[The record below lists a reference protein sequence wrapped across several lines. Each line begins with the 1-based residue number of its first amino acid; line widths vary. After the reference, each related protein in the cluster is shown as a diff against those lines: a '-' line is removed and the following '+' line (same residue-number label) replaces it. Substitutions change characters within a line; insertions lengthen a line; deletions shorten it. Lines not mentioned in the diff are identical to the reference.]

1 MRIAHLAA
9 YGNQNAGDSALQ
21 YGLRRVL
28 NEDWPE
34 ALEFTAMQVTN
45 GLQHLDAIKQHDLC
59 LIGGGGLISPAGTP
73 SGFMVP
79 FDFDQLKAIT
89 IPIIVYG
96 IGHNLFAGDEINVRR
111 VGRLRDIA
119 LAFSVRNDG
128 SAERLG
134 LDVDIVPDP
143 GMWIEANDTKE
154 SYEIVLQ
161 LAANRTTGRMKD
173 ESRFLGSVQRLLR
186 QLSKRYSVL
195 AVSHIQKD
203 DRYAVYCKRWGAR
216 VRPADHKRKLQNIR
230 AFFGVYKN
238 AKCVIA
244 MRGHAQICAYG
255 LNTPFYT
262 IATQDKNTGF
272 AEDVG
277 YGDYIARAGEF
288 DIEKIHRLVRDNGPK
303 HRLDEYR
310 KQARIYHKRLWGLL
324 NA

>member
-34 ALEFTAMQVTN
+34 ALEFTSMQVTN

-59 LIGGGGLISPAGTP
+59 LIGGGGLMSPAGTP

-79 FDFDQLKAIT
+79 FSFDQLRAIT
-89 IPIIVYG
+89 VPIVVYG
-96 IGHNLFAGDEINVRR
+96 IGHNLFAGDKINVER
-111 VGRLRDIA
+111 VEWLRDIA

-134 LDVDIVPDP
+134 LDVDVVPDP
-143 GMWIEANDTKE
+143 GMWVEANDTQE
-154 SYEIVLQ
+154 SYDVVIQ

-173 ESRFLGSVQRLLR
+173 ESRFLDSVQRLLQ
-186 QLSKRYSVL
+186 QLKDHYSVL

-203 DRYAVYCKRWGAR
+203 DHYAMYCKRWGIAT
-216 VRPADHKRKLQNIR
+216 RPADHRRKLQNIR

-238 AKCVIA
+238 AKCIIA

-255 LNTPFYT
+255 LDTPFYT
-262 IATQDKNTGF
+262 IATQAKNTGF
-272 AEDVG
+272 AKDVG
-277 YGDYIARAGEF
+277 YGEYIARAGEF
-288 DIEKIHRLVRDNGPK
+288 DIEKIRRLVRGGGPK

-310 KQARIYHKRLWGLL
+310 EQARAYHKRLWGLL

>member
-9 YGNQNAGDSALQ
+9 YENQNAGDSALQ

-28 NEDWPE
+28 SEDWPE
-34 ALEFTAMQVTN
+34 SLEFTSMHIVN
-45 GLQHLDAIKQHDLC
+45 GPKYLDAINRHDLC
-59 LIGGGGLISPAGTP
+59 LIGGGGLISPDNSP

-79 FDFDQLKAIT
+79 FDTEQLRTIT
-89 IPIIVYG
+89 VPIVVYG
-96 IGHNLFAGDEINVRR
+96 IGHNLFGGDTVDISRID
-111 VGRLRDIA
+111 RLRDIA
-119 LAFSVRNDG
+119 TAFSVRNDG

-134 LDVDIVPDP
+134 LDVDVVPDP

-154 SYEIVLQ
+154 SYDIVIQ
-161 LAANRTTGRMKD
+161 LAANRTGGRMED
-173 ESRFLGSVQRLLR
+173 EAKFLGSVQRLLR
-186 QLSKRYSVL
+186 QLNERYSVL

-203 DRYAVYCKRWGAR
+203 DRYAVYCKRWGAAT
-216 VRPADHKRKLQNIR
+216 RPADHRRKLQNIR

-255 LNTPFYT
+255 LDTPFYT
-262 IATQDKNTGF
+262 IATQAKNTGF
-272 AEDVG
+272 AKDVG

-288 DIEKIHRLVRDNGPK
+288 DIGKIHRLIRGDGPR

-310 KQARIYHKRLWGLL
+310 EQARTYHSKLWELL

>member
-1 MRIAHLAA
+1 MKIAHLAA
-9 YGNQNAGDSALQ
+9 YENQNAGDSALQ

-28 NEDWPE
+28 SEDWPE
-34 ALEFTAMQVTN
+34 ALEFTSMHIVN
-45 GLQHLDAIKQHDLC
+45 GPKYLDAINRHDLC
-59 LIGGGGLISPAGTP
+59 LIGGGGLISPDRTP
-73 SGFMVP
+73 SGFMIP
-79 FDFDQLKAIT
+79 FNPGQLRTIT
-89 IPIIVYG
+89 VPIIIYG
-96 IGHNLFAGDEINVRR
+96 IGHNLFGGDTVDISRID
-111 VGRLRDIA
+111 RLRDIA
-119 LAFSVRNDG
+119 TAFSVRNDG

-134 LDVDIVPDP
+134 LDVDVVPDP
-143 GMWIEANDTKE
+143 GMWIEANDTQE
-154 SYEIVLQ
+154 SYDVVIQ
-161 LAANRTTGRMKD
+161 LAANRTSGRMGNEAK
-173 ESRFLGSVQRLLR
+173 FLGSIRRLLR
-186 QLSKRYSVL
+186 QLKEQYSVL

-203 DRYAVYCKRWGAR
+203 DRYAVYCKRWGIK

-255 LNTPFYT
+255 LDTPFYT

-272 AEDVG
+272 AKDVG

-288 DIEKIHRLVRDNGPK
+288 DIEKIRRLVRGDGPK

-310 KQARIYHKRLWGLL
+310 EQARTYHSKLWGLL

>member
-9 YGNQNAGDSALQ
+9 YENLNAGDSALQ

-28 NEDWPE
+28 SKDWPE
-34 ALEFTAMQVTN
+34 ALEFTSMQVTK
-45 GLQHLDAIKQHDLC
+45 GLQYLDAINRHDLC
-59 LIGGGGLISPAGTP
+59 LIGGGGLISPDRTP

-79 FDFDQLKAIT
+79 FDTEQLRAIT

-96 IGHNLFAGDEINVRR
+96 IGHNLFAGDTVDISRVR
-111 VGRLRDIA
+111 RLRDIA
-119 LAFSVRNDG
+119 TAFSVRNDG
-128 SAERLG
+128 SAKRLKMNV
-134 LDVDIVPDP
+134 DVVPDP
-143 GMWIEANDTKE
+143 GMWIEANDTRE
-154 SYEIVLQ
+154 SYDVVIQ
-161 LAANRTTGRMKD
+161 LAANRTGGRMED
-173 ESRFLGSVQRLLR
+173 ESKFLGSVRRLLR
-186 QLSKRYSVL
+186 RLNERYSVL
-195 AVSHIQKD
+195 AVSHIEKD

-216 VRPADHKRKLQNIR
+216 VRLADHRRKLQNIR

-255 LNTPFYT
+255 QDTPFYT
-262 IATQDKNTGF
+262 LATQDKNIGF